1 MPYLPRKVTTPQ
13 KSVPAILVKSVG
25 LNVEKKMDI
34 ATGVT
39 GMDFAVGK
47 VV

>member
-1 MPYLPRKVTTPQ
+1 MPQKVTTP
-13 KSVPAILVKSVG
+13 KKLRSVILEKSVG

>member
-1 MPYLPRKVTTPQ
+1 MAIDFYITQLAFVRR
-13 KSVPAILVKSVG
+13 SVILEKSVG

-39 GMDFAVGK
+39 GMDFAVEK
-47 VV
+47 DV